1 MDKAEAVNL
10 ANRYAKLVKNYFGI
24 RKAVLFGSYA
34 EGVPDVW
41 SDIDV
46 GLFIDK
52 WDAEDS
58 YLTVMS
64 RLYELTEQIDVR
76 IEPHLFVSGEDESGF
91 ASLIEKDGLPID
103 AR

>member
-1 MDKAEAVNL
+1 MDKAEAINL
-10 ANRYAKLVKNYFGI
+10 ANRYAKLVKNYLGI

-34 EGVPDVW
+34 EDRFDLW

-52 WDAEDS
+52 WDTEDS

-64 RLYELTEQIDVR
+64 KLYELTEQIDIR

-91 ASLIEKDGLPID
+91 AAVIEKDGLLIEVI
-103 AR
+103 